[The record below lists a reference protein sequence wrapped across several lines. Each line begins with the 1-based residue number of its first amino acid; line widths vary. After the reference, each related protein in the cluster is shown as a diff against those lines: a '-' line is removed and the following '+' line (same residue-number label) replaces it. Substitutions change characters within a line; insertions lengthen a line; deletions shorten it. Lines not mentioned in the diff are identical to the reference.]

1 MEAFSVQ
8 VYQSIF
14 HGIDGVDSTFSAS
27 SRFDKTSLSLSRWH
41 LSNMRCVPCYIA
53 THGGLFAYAFPEANP
68 RRVLKMAE
76 PDQHFLLQRRIVEAT
91 WTEHGVRHEALLT
104 SSELKCQQSQSCE
117 LAVVAIKTVVPW
129 EVCVV
134 DFYFYTCASPQKLV
148 FCFCEF
154 EGTIGS
160 WNGSLRE
167 QPIPG
172 QSGMHYHS
180 AFLHLLCFKLH
191 STGGTARRTT
201 VLAEDTEVHQRQ
213 AGRRHP
219 RCTNFKQLHLE
230 DTREAHAICRIKQY
244 SGDAVGCRPAAE
256 RSTADPTLSVAAS
269 PDAAGSD
276 CRSNPNLSCA
286 FAAGKPGSLST
297 RQSGPPLCP
306 QRFLTIRLD

>member
-68 RRVLKMAE
+68 RRVLK
-76 PDQHFLLQRRIVEAT
+76 
-91 WTEHGVRHEALLT
+91 
-104 SSELKCQQSQSCE
+104 
-117 LAVVAIKTVVPW
+117 
-129 EVCVV
+129 
-134 DFYFYTCASPQKLV
+134 
-148 FCFCEF
+148 F

-230 DTREAHAICRIKQY
+230 DTREARRSGYMSYLSNVTIFISACGSRDCSKARKIRSRALLGVIHRSVPFSSALFANQLRDQPGVLNTMHWKARILGLKTKL
-244 SGDAVGCRPAAE
+244 SRGWHRTAVRGGLCPNVCFRVPAPRYLHNRAAP
-256 RSTADPTLSVAAS
+256 STAIAEVNPRTPVTT
-269 PDAAGSD
+269 GSE
-276 CRSNPNLSCA
+276 
-286 FAAGKPGSLST
+286 
-297 RQSGPPLCP
+297 
-306 QRFLTIRLD
+306 